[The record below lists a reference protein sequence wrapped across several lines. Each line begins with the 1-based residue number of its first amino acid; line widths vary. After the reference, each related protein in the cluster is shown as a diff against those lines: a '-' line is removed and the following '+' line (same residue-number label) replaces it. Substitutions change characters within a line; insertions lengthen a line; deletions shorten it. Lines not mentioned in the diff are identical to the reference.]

1 MDLSAPLELSECA
14 CGCGGLITRA
24 DPSPDFKYQ
33 HCNQLWLVSLDK
45 ADPDT
50 WRAEQRI
57 LNRLF
62 RQSPT
67 WADSNWEFEW
77 TDEHIGQ
84 YDQTGEGNAQAGLEA
99 MYEQYDLFCR
109 SWEVPN
115 DLPVLVRA

>member
-1 MDLSAPLELSECA
+1 MSHMPTECA
-14 CGCGGLITRA
+14 CGCGGLITYA

-33 HCNQLWLVSLDK
+33 HCHQLWLASLDK
-45 ADPDT
+45 PSPDT

-62 RQSPT
+62 RREFA
-67 WADSNWEFEW
+67 WAGSRWEFEW
-77 TDEHIGQ
+77 TDAHIGQ
-84 YDQTGEGNAQAGLEA
+84 YDQTGEGNVQAGLEA
-99 MYEQYDLFCR
+99 MYEQYDLFCK